1 MGTRCP
7 FFMSIMVKKSTLEK
21 LSDTDLKKYISSE
34 SRFTPEAVQM
44 ALEILKE
51 RGHQFSDQ
59 ESALIQK
66 MIQNK
71 KEAEIAAV
79 TEENEIWE
87 DHITDDPNAVKLYP
101 LTYIVVLS
109 ILFGTIPGAILLALN
124 FIKVKKYTSVI
135 FVLLFGIIYPF
146 VQYYLLDAIS
156 TINDNKTHSRYSPET
171 FSIIIGSLIL
181 YAISA
186 LVMPKKLPYRA
197 ESLLLPVIL
206 ACIMALLIYIN
217 PQNLFSHYLLNKIM
231 AF

>member
-1 MGTRCP
+1 MCP
-7 FFMSIMVKKSTLEK
+7 FFMSMAKKSTLEK
-21 LSDTDLKKYISSE
+21 LSDTELKKYIGQE

-66 MIQNK
+66 MIQDK
-71 KEAEIAAV
+71 KEAEIAEA

-87 DHITDDPNAVKLYP
+87 DHITDDPNAIKLYS
-101 LTYIVVLS
+101 LGSIVVLS
-109 ILFGTIPGAILLALN
+109 TLFGTIPGAILLALN

-135 FVLLFGIIYPF
+135 FVLLFGFIYPF
-146 VQYYLLDAIS
+146 VQYYLLDTIS
-156 TINDNKTHSRYSPET
+156 TLNDNKTHSRYSPET
-171 FSIIIGSLIL
+171 FSIITGSLIL
-181 YAISA
+181 YATSV

-206 ACIMALLIYIN
+206 ACIMTFLIYIN

>member
-1 MGTRCP
+1 
-7 FFMSIMVKKSTLEK
+7 MSIMVKKGTLEK
-21 LSDTDLKKYISSE
+21 LSDTELKKYVSSE

-44 ALEILKE
+44 AFEILNE

-66 MIQNK
+66 MIQDK

-124 FIKVKKYTSVI
+124 FIKVKKYTPVI
-135 FVLLFGIIYPF
+135 FVLLFGFIYPF
-146 VQYYLLDAIS
+146 VQDYLLDTIS
-156 TINDNKTHSRYSPET
+156 TLNENKTHSRYSPET
-171 FSIIIGSLIL
+171 FIMTSGGLIL
-181 YAISA
+181 YVVSA

-197 ESLLLPVIL
+197 ESLLLPALL
-206 ACIMALLIYIN
+206 AFAMALLIYIN
-217 PQNLFSHYLLNKIM
+217 PQNLFSHYLLSNII

>member
-1 MGTRCP
+1 
-7 FFMSIMVKKSTLEK
+7 MVKKSTLEK
-21 LSDTDLKKYISSE
+21 LSDTELKKYIAPE

-51 RGHQFSDQ
+51 RGNQFSDQ

-66 MIQNK
+66 MVQDK

-101 LTYIVVLS
+101 LTYIFVLS

-124 FIKVKKYTSVI
+124 FIKVKKYTPVI
-135 FVLLFGIIYPF
+135 FILLFGFIYPF
-146 VQYYLLDAIS
+146 VQDYLLGAIS
-156 TINDNKTHSRYSPET
+156 TLNENKMYSRYSPET
-171 FSIIIGSLIL
+171 FIMTSGGLSLYI
-181 YAISA
+181 ISA

-197 ESLLLPVIL
+197 ESLLLPALL
-206 ACIMALLIYIN
+206 AFAMALLIYMN
-217 PQNLFSHYLLNKIM
+217 PQNLFSHYLLSKII
-231 AF
+231 AS

>member
-7 FFMSIMVKKSTLEK
+7 FFMSMVKKSTLEK
-21 LSDTDLKKYISSE
+21 LSDQELKKYIAPE

-51 RGHQFSDQ
+51 RGHQFSNQQ
-59 ESALIQK
+59 ETLVQK
-66 MIQNK
+66 IVQDK
-71 KEAEIAAV
+71 KEAEIAEA

-124 FIKVKKYTSVI
+124 FIKVKKYTPVI
-135 FVLLFGIIYPF
+135 FVLLFGFIYPF
-146 VQYYLLDAIS
+146 VQDYLLGAIS
-156 TINDNKTHSRYSPET
+156 TLNENKMYSRYSPET
-171 FSIIIGSLIL
+171 FIMTSGGLSLYI
-181 YAISA
+181 ISA

-197 ESLLLPVIL
+197 ESLLLPALL
-206 ACIMALLIYIN
+206 AFAMALLIYMN
-217 PQNLFSHYLLNKIM
+217 PQNLFSYYLLSKIIT
-231 AF
+231 F

>member
-1 MGTRCP
+1 
-7 FFMSIMVKKSTLEK
+7 MSMAKKSTLEK
-21 LSDTDLKKYISSE
+21 LSDTELKKYVAQE

-51 RGHQFSDQ
+51 RGNQFSDQ

-66 MIQNK
+66 MIQDK
-71 KEAEIAAV
+71 KEAEIAEA

-87 DHITDDPNAVKLYP
+87 DHITDDPNAIKLYS
-101 LTYIVVLS
+101 LGSIVVLS
-109 ILFGTIPGAILLALN
+109 TLFGTIPGAILLALN

-135 FVLLFGIIYPF
+135 FVLLFGFIYPF

-156 TINDNKTHSRYSPET
+156 TLNDNKTHSRYSPET
-171 FSIIIGSLIL
+171 FSIITGGLIL
-181 YAISA
+181 YATSA

-206 ACIMALLIYIN
+206 ACIMAFLIYIN

>member
-1 MGTRCP
+1 MCP

-21 LSDTDLKKYISSE
+21 LSDTELKKYVSSE

-44 ALEILKE
+44 AFEILNE
-51 RGHQFSDQ
+51 RGYQFSDQ

-66 MIQNK
+66 MIQDK

-101 LTYIVVLS
+101 LTYIIVLS

-124 FIKVKKYTSVI
+124 FIKVKKYTPVI
-135 FVLLFGIIYPF
+135 FVLLFGFIYPF
-146 VQYYLLDAIS
+146 VQDYLLDAIS
-156 TINDNKTHSRYSPET
+156 TLNENKTHSRYSPET
-171 FSIIIGSLIL
+171 FIMTSGGLIL
-181 YAISA
+181 YVVSV

-197 ESLLLPVIL
+197 ESLLLPALL
-206 ACIMALLIYIN
+206 AFAMALLIYIN
-217 PQNLFSHYLLNKIM
+217 PQNLFSHYLLSNII